1 MHRIPSETARFLVE
15 EWLDQGAGSAWA
27 RRDPLLPGEK
37 GVAWQ
42 VDLQD
47 PTLAIG
53 SVRLLLPPEF
63 PASPCRIYV
72 NKTYF
77 LKVPHVESDG
87 HLCLG
92 QRSIPSDYDD
102 PIQAVVRALGAVQTL
117 LENASDPCWIQ
128 QQFHDE
134 RASYWLHLEKAKE
147 SSRRP
152 VPKRSFVDAS
162 GLQTW
167 VEGSLAA
174 YVPPGSKHRIY
185 RLQVACAGSVDPHK
199 LATRHQWVSGTV
211 VRGKALFV
219 RLPASECWTPS
230 TWPKTYDE
238 LDRLVDRL
246 TDHECSVSSWLH
258 KSGQVHTTLMDVQD
272 DAAAP
277 RSELPPGPR
286 PLLVV
291 LVQDDLT
298 FGFQLYP
305 STVPSFGKPNIQP
318 INVNRVDPDWALARD
333 HQLPVL
339 HKRRAKR
346 VLLIG
351 AGSLGSPL
359 ASSLARSGIGVLDIV
374 DSQLMEAENTARHA
388 LGMKEVA
395 LGKADALAAR
405 LMQAVPGVE
414 VKGYL
419 ADAAAWVARNVRP
432 GKYDLV
438 VECTAESSVRVF
450 LSQMRTAYLGGIPLI
465 HAWTEPMC
473 SAGHLVL
480 SQPEVPWPSDDPAD
494 TLVNASDLS
503 ASDTRI
509 TLPACSAG
517 FHPYAAADIELVA
530 AFAAQ
535 RVIAV
540 LDELRQP
547 SAVWSWIRASAFFEQ
562 LPVAVK
568 MRDIVPASRFATDSA
583 AVTRDLRDVLNAK

>member
-1 MHRIPSETARFLVE
+1 MHRVPSETARFLVE

-27 RRDPLLPGEK
+27 RRDRLLPGEK

-42 VDLQD
+42 IDLQD
-47 PTLAIG
+47 PTLAIS

-72 NKTYF
+72 NKAYF

-117 LENASDPCWIQ
+117 LENARDPGWIQ
-128 QQFHDE
+128 EQFHDE
-134 RASYWLHLEKAKE
+134 RASYWLHLEKAKD

-152 VPKRSFVDAS
+152 VPRRTFVDAS
-162 GLQTW
+162 GLQNW
-167 VEGSLAA
+167 VVGSLAA
-174 YVPPGSKHRIY
+174 YIPLGSKHRIY
-185 RLQVACAGSVDPHK
+185 RLQVACAGGTDPHK

-219 RLPASECWTPS
+219 RLPASERWTPS

-238 LDRLVDRL
+238 LDTLVDRL
-246 TDHECSVSSWLH
+246 TEHECSVSNWLQKSW
-258 KSGQVHTTLMDVQD
+258 QVHTTVDPHD
-272 DAAAP
+272 DAATHK
-277 RSELPPGPR
+277 SKLPPGPR
-286 PLLVV
+286 PMLVV
-291 LVQDDLT
+291 LVQDDLA

-305 STVPSFGKPNIQP
+305 STVPPLGEPNIQP
-318 INVNRVDPDWALARD
+318 ISVSRVDTDWALARD

-339 HKRRAKR
+339 HQRRAKR

-359 ASSLARSGIGVLDIV
+359 ASSLARSGTGVLDIV

-395 LGKADALAAR
+395 LGKADALATR
-405 LMQAVPGVE
+405 LMQAVPGIE
-414 VKGYL
+414 VTGYL
-419 ADAAAWVARNVRP
+419 SDAAAWVTKHVRP

-473 SAGHLVL
+473 SAGHVVL
-480 SQPEVPWPSDDPAD
+480 TQPEVPWPTDDPAD
-494 TLVNASDLS
+494 NLVNASDVS
-503 ASDTRI
+503 ANDTRI

-547 SAVWSWIRASAFFEQ
+547 SAVWSWVRASAFFEQ
-562 LPVAVK
+562 LPMAVNT
-568 MRDIVPASRFATDSA
+568 RAIVPASRFATDSA
-583 AVTRDLRDVLNAK
+583 TVTRDLRDVLNPA